1 MNYTSLSRIYG
12 LVQCTPD
19 ISPVDC
25 NTCLHVSVVDIL
37 SLFDGKQGGRVLRPS
52 CNVRYEIYPF
62 YQSRAATVPATSS
75 ASLTKNRGKLM
86 ASVFREYINDSV
98 NHIYSWIIS
107 NACAVTSFNIN
118 VLWGRNHESLK
129 SLPGKNPSLIDV
141 IWSEPVYVLFLFL
154 TSKPIYKRRHQ
165 RNTITQATK
174 QIIVP

>member
-1 MNYTSLSRIYG
+1 MNASEVIKKICTNQEEAYIMYDECMLRYSNRSIFSVMEISPKIMYFGFYNLSTDVSDQFNATLAGLMDGLVMKATSSSDLFADGDVNYTSLSRIYG

-86 ASVFREYINDSV
+86 ASVF
-98 NHIYSWIIS
+98 
-107 NACAVTSFNIN
+107 
-118 VLWGRNHESLK
+118 
-129 SLPGKNPSLIDV
+129 
-141 IWSEPVYVLFLFL
+141 
-154 TSKPIYKRRHQ
+154 
-165 RNTITQATK
+165 
-174 QIIVP
+174 